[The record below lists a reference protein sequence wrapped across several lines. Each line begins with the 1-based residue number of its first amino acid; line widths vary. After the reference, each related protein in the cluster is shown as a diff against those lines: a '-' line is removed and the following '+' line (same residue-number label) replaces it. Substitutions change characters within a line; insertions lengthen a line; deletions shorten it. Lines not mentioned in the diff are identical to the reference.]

1 MNKTILAQSDDLQR
15 QSMGTRGLSW
25 RGFVKNVSYLPVM
38 KERGVMD
45 AQICDDNHDKDD
57 LTVNAEMN

>member
-1 MNKTILAQSDDLQR
+1 
-15 QSMGTRGLSW
+15 MGTRGLSW